1 MLALLLAASLSC
13 PRMLEVDPKEWKEA
27 LLKAAPGSKEQGQLL
42 EQLGFRPVPPP
53 GDAAPE
59 AECAEEPVVRG
70 IDLLPASVT
79 GGKDLVVHA
88 RFELCADEGDAH
100 FWSQRIAVLKALRG
114 GAYCK
119 LGGEDPSIDAA
130 ASDVCGGPDRLPRL
144 LKLVRLTSRRRD
156 TLQLEDRIDDC
167 PGPVH
172 ISIERVAFLD
182 AHGDRLVQAFQLK
195 TREASSEAP
204 EEPAQVVERTVKPSG
219 GVFPRKLLVTEETA
233 CPEGNPGGSCTPGRR
248 ATVYVLA
255 GDKYVAR

>member
-1 MLALLLAASLSC
+1 MIALLLAASLSC
-13 PRMLEVDPKEWKEA
+13 PRMLQVDPKEWREA

-88 RFELCADEGDAH
+88 RFELCADEGQAH
-100 FWSQRIAVLKALRG
+100 FWSQRMAVLKAVRG

-119 LGGEDPSIDAA
+119 LGGEDPSVDAPA
-130 ASDVCGGPDRLPRL
+130 NDVCGGPDRPPRL

-156 TLQLEDRIDDC
+156 TLQLDDRLDEC

-172 ISIERVAFLD
+172 TSTERVSFVD
-182 AHGDRLVQAFQLK
+182 ARGDRLVLAFELK

-204 EEPAQVVERTVKPSG
+204 EETAQVVERTVKPG
-219 GVFPRKLLVTEETA
+219 GGSFPRKLGV
-233 CPEGNPGGSCTPGRR
+233 PEGTSWPEASSAGS
-248 ATVYVLA
+248 
-255 GDKYVAR
+255 

>member
-42 EQLGFRPVPPP
+42 DQLGFRPVPPA
-53 GDAAPE
+53 GDEVPD

-88 RFELCADEGDAH
+88 RFELCADEGQAH
-100 FWSQRIAVLKALRG
+100 FWSQRIAVLKAVRG

-119 LGGEDPSIDAA
+119 LGGDDLSIDAP
-130 ASDVCGGPDRLPRL
+130 ASDVCGGPDRPPRL

-156 TLQLEDRIDDC
+156 TLQLDDRLDEC

-172 ISIERVAFLD
+172 TSLERVSFVD
-182 AHGDRLVQAFQLK
+182 ARGERLVVAFELK

-204 EEPAQVVERTVKPSG
+204 EETAQVVERSVKAG
-219 GVFPRKLLVTEETA
+219 GGSFPRKLVVTEETS
-233 CPEGNPGGSCTPGRR
+233 CPEGDPAGTCRPGRR
-248 ATVYVLA
+248 ATEYVLA
-255 GDKYVAR
+255 GSKYVAR